1 MVLRTLAAV
10 PRPPVDTLALTQSR
24 RRPHPARAILQCL
37 LHEAL
42 MSILIIQ
49 ECEKIKMGGGL
60 MVRKNTRECSRRM
73 RARAR
78 L

>member
-49 ECEKIKMGGGL
+49 ECEKIKMGGG
-60 MVRKNTRECSRRM
+60 
-73 RARAR
+73 
-78 L
+78 